1 MLNVQG
7 LKEGEM
13 AKRQRVKGPTGR
25 RGQKLKSYRVEERE
39 HFPLIG
45 GTREEIQRT
54 LVETMRGILD
64 GRITSKEAWRIGHAC
79 NAQLKLLG
87 LMERLE
93 QTIQREKRN
102 RPGAGGRRPTN
113 GGGKPW
119 VN

>member
-1 MLNVQG
+1 MRGGKLPRI
-7 LKEGEM
+7 GE
-13 AKRQRVKGPTGR
+13 T
-25 RGQKLKSYRVEERE
+25 Y
-39 HFPLIG
+39 
-45 GTREEIQRT
+45 EEIQRT

-93 QTIQREKRN
+93 QERKSKSQRVERSK
-102 RPGAGGRRPTN
+102 
-113 GGGKPW
+113 GGKGTRQW